1 MALARGATVAVLRL
15 VFLLAFAYILLYPV
29 FYMLSNAL
37 RTTADYIDPSVVWLP
52 KTVTF
57 QNIKDAF
64 KALDY
69 GTSLKNTVV
78 YEMVSALI
86 EVFVCSVYA
95 YGLSRFKFR
104 FQKALVFVLMLTIL
118 LPDVMLM
125 LPRMVNFK
133 QLDFFGILGGIGNL
147 IGHEIRPNILGT
159 PLTFYL
165 PSLFGVGLKSGI
177 FIFIYM
183 QFFSGLPKELE
194 EAAYIDGAGPLRT
207 FLTIIIPSAGVAFL
221 TVFIFSVIWHWNDY
235 YLAMMYNMD
244 NKTLAVMV
252 HSIKDQVFLTFGEA
266 SGASPLIFGIPPAA
280 CLLFILPPIVLYMIL
295 QRRFMQ
301 SVESVGIVG

>member
-1 MALARGATVAVLRL
+1 
-15 VFLLAFAYILLYPV
+15 
-29 FYMLSNAL
+29 
-37 RTTADYIDPSVVWLP
+37 
-52 KTVTF
+52 
-57 QNIKDAF
+57 
-64 KALDY
+64 
-69 GTSLKNTVV
+69 
-78 YEMVSALI
+78 
-86 EVFVCSVYA
+86 
-95 YGLSRFKFR
+95 
-104 FQKALVFVLMLTIL
+104 
-118 LPDVMLM
+118 
-125 LPRMVNFK
+125 
-133 QLDFFGILGGIGNL
+133 
-147 IGHEIRPNILGT
+147 
-159 PLTFYL
+159 
-165 PSLFGVGLKSGI
+165 
-177 FIFIYM
+177 M